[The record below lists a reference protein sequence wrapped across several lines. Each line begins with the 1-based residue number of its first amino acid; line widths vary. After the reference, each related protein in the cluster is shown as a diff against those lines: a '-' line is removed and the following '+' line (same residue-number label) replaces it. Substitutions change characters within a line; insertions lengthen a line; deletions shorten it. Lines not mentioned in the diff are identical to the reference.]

1 MREVRRY
8 SEMLAFVD
16 EHPRTFE
23 EGAVIFAEGQEG
35 HEMFVVRDG
44 TVSLKKDGEFL
55 ETLGP
60 GAAFGEMALI
70 DPAPRSAT
78 AVAGPDCRLTVI
90 DEPTFTQLVQKVPG
104 FALELL
110 RLVVGRLRRELARD

>member
-16 EHPRTFE
+16 EHARAFE

-44 TVSLKKDGEFL
+44 TVSLRKDGESL

-60 GAAFGEMALI
+60 GAAFGEMSLI

-90 DEPTFTQLVQKVPG
+90 DEPTFNQLVQKVPG

>member
-8 SEMLAFVD
+8 SEMMALVD
-16 EHPRTFE
+16 ESPRVFDD
-23 EGAVIFAEGQEG
+23 GAIIFAEGQEA

-44 TVSLKKDGEFL
+44 TVTLRRNGEAF

-60 GAAFGEMALI
+60 GAVFGEMALI

-90 DEPTFTQLVQKVPG
+90 DEPTFNQLVQKVPG

-110 RLVVGRLRRELARD
+110 RLVVGRLRRAARD